1 MRNFIRS
8 VSLMAIAIVYAGVLT
23 VSTAHA
29 QTTHSVSVTI
39 PFDFSVGKMSFKA
52 GAYTVQATASGI
64 LVFTSNDELSRKFAT
79 SDYDVFSNTSRQPH
93 FVFIR
98 YGSETFLR
106 EVFLSSSNDCNR
118 LPVSKR
124 EKEVAQQY
132 VSGQEV
138 SLLTDPVR

>member
-1 MRNFIRS
+1 MRNLIRS
-8 VSLMAIAIVYAGVLT
+8 VSFMVAIVCASVLT
-23 VSTAHA
+23 VSAAHA
-29 QTTHSVSVTI
+29 QTIHSVSVTV

-64 LVFTSNDELSRKFAT
+64 LVFTSNDELSRRFVS
-79 SDYDVFSNTSRQPH
+79 SDFDAFSNTSRQPH

-106 EVFLSSSNDCNR
+106 EVFLSSNNDCNR

-124 EKEVAQQY
+124 EKEVAQRY
-132 VSGQEV
+132 VSGQEL